1 MPKGEVTVR
10 FPPKCEFLFR
20 PAPYKFL
27 RGGRGSAKSWS
38 VARALL
44 VLGMNKPLRILCA
57 REVQRSIK
65 QSVHQLLRDQIAAM
79 GLSHEYEVLE
89 HEIRGPAGT
98 LFLFS
103 GLSDLTADSIKSF
116 EGVDLVWLEEAQ
128 SISATSWRILTPT
141 IRKAGSEIWATFN
154 PQLDSDETMR
164 RATVEQ
170 FPGTVSVEMN
180 WRDNPW
186 FSPKLEAERQHAQ
199 ATMRA
204 WEYEHVWEGKC
215 LPAVEGAIYADEMAE
230 ATDRIIPMSPDPM
243 LLAHAVWDMGWADS
257 MAIVIVQRA
266 ASEIRVID
274 YVEDSRRKLSDYVV
288 QLQAKPL
295 VWGNDW
301 LPHDGWATRHQSGKP
316 DADVLKAMQRLPL
329 RVPNADVERG
339 IRAVRALFPRLWFN
353 SRSPEVMRLLESL
366 RRYRRAVPTATGEPG
381 APVHDAAS
389 HGADAVRYLAL
400 VADKLTN
407 ARPRVRQV
415 EDEFEEEGGGTFAG

>member
-1 MPKGEVTVR
+1 MPKARELDIR
-10 FPPKCEFLFR
+10 FPPKCKFLFR

-44 VLGMNKPLRILCA
+44 VLGMDRPLRILCA
-57 REVQRSIK
+57 REVQKSIK
-65 QSVHQLLRDQIAAM
+65 QSVHQLLRDQIAALDL
-79 GLSHEYEVLE
+79 GGEYEVLE

-116 EGVDLVWLEEAQ
+116 EGVDIVWLEEAQ
-128 SISATSWRILTPT
+128 SISAASWRILTPT

-154 PQLDSDETMR
+154 PQLDSDATMV
-164 RATVEQ
+164 RATTQQ

-186 FSPKLEAERQHAQ
+186 FSAKLEAERQHAQ

-230 ATDRIIPMSPDPM
+230 STGRIIPMSADPM
-243 LLAHAVWDMGWADS
+243 LLSHAVWDMGWADS

-274 YVEDSRRKLSDYVV
+274 YVEDSRRKLSDYVID
-288 QLQAKPL
+288 LQAMPL

-301 LPHDGWATRHQSGKP
+301 LPHDAWATRHQSGKP

-339 IRAVRALFPRLWFN
+339 IRAVRQLFPRVWFN
-353 SRSPEVMRLLESL
+353 SGSPGVMKLLESL
-366 RRYRRAVPTATGEPG
+366 RRYRRSVPTATGEPG

-400 VADKLTN
+400 VAEKLTN
-407 ARPRVRQV
+407 ARPRTRQV
-415 EDEFEEEGGGTFAG
+415 DEEFEDGGIFAG

>member
-1 MPKGEVTVR
+1 
-10 FPPKCEFLFR
+10 
-20 PAPYKFL
+20 
-27 RGGRGSAKSWS
+27 
-38 VARALL
+38 
-44 VLGMNKPLRILCA
+44 
-57 REVQRSIK
+57 
-65 QSVHQLLRDQIAAM
+65 
-79 GLSHEYEVLE
+79 
-89 HEIRGPAGT
+89 
-98 LFLFS
+98 
-103 GLSDLTADSIKSF
+103 
-116 EGVDLVWLEEAQ
+116 
-128 SISATSWRILTPT
+128 
-141 IRKAGSEIWATFN
+141 
-154 PQLDSDETMR
+154 
-164 RATVEQ
+164 
-170 FPGTVSVEMN
+170 
-180 WRDNPW
+180 
-186 FSPKLEAERQHAQ
+186 
-199 ATMRA
+199 
-204 WEYEHVWEGKC
+204 
-215 LPAVEGAIYADEMAE
+215 
-230 ATDRIIPMSPDPM
+230 M

-266 ASEIRVID
+266 ASEIRIID

-415 EDEFEEEGGGTFAG
+415 EDEFEEEGGGFFAG